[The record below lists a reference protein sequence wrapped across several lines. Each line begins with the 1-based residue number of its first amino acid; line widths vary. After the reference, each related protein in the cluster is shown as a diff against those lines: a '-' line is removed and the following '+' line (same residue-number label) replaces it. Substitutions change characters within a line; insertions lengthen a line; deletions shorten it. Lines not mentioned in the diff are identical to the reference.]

1 MSEII
6 PPARNDLELLPV
18 QHGGHHFIL
27 VKDHLGL
34 VQEGKAIAPSLYQ
47 ILPFL
52 NGANSVR
59 DLQTELMRQQGGVLV
74 SIDEVKNLIDHLD
87 KTFLLDSNR
96 FRAARDQ
103 IVAEFTSKRIRP
115 SSQCGGAYPEDPS
128 ELKMRLDEIMHCQP
142 SAPEPKGEI
151 KALVAPHI
159 DLSVGNKVYSRVYQM
174 FNYMKPGRI
183 LVLGVGHQMSADLF
197 SLTDKDFDTPLGV
210 VKNDPGL
217 IQELQ
222 AAGRDNIAA
231 SDFGHRSEHSIEF
244 QTIFL
249 RHLLNGESFTII
261 PILCG
266 PLQTTLS
273 EYSRDAYLDRADP
286 FLRKLRQILNDQEV
300 ETILVAGVDLSHIGL
315 KFGHEMPAQYL
326 QKQSETHD
334 RNLLEHLSMLDA
346 DRFWE
351 ESREVN
357 DHYNVCGFSALAC
370 LLEVLPPCKG
380 KVLGYEMWNEAAT
393 RSAVSFAA
401 VVFSV

>member
-1 MSEII
+1 M
-6 PPARNDLELLPV
+6 
-18 QHGGHHFIL
+18 QHGGQQFIL

-47 ILPFL
+47 ILPLL
-52 NGANSVR
+52 NGTNTIR

-87 KTFLLDSNR
+87 KTFLLDSDR

-103 IVAEFTSKRIRP
+103 IVAEFTSKKIRP

-128 ELKMRLDEIMHCQP
+128 ELKMRLDEIMSSQP
-142 SAPEPKGEI
+142 SVPEPEGEI

-159 DLSVGNKVYSRVYQM
+159 DLSVGNKLYSRAYQM
-174 FNYMKPGRI
+174 LNYMKPARI
-183 LVLGVGHQMSADLF
+183 VVLGVGHQMRADLF

-210 VKNDPGL
+210 VQSDPDRIRELLSAGGDIVAGNDF
-217 IQELQ
+217 
-222 AAGRDNIAA
+222 A
-231 SDFGHRSEHSIEF
+231 HRSEHSIEF

-266 PLQTTLS
+266 PLQTTLP
-273 EYSRDAYLDRADP
+273 EYSRDAYLDRAGP
-286 FLRKLRQILNDQEV
+286 FLEKLRQVLNDQEI

-326 QKQSETHD
+326 KKQSETHD
-334 RNLLEHLSMLDA
+334 RHLLEHLSRLDA
-346 DRFWE
+346 NRFWE

-370 LLEVLPPCKG
+370 LLEVLPPCHG
-380 KVLGYEMWNEAAT
+380 KVLGYEMWNEATT

-401 VVFSV
+401 VAFTI